1 MFFKHVRKARHFC
14 AGFFVAALT
23 AVSAA
28 AQHPAELPE
37 SDLSGFVPLIFAV
50 QNPKTNIYT
59 IAPVIERGAD
69 VNARDDR
76 GRSVL
81 MLAAMYN
88 PDPAVSYWLIEN
100 GADVNAKTP
109 DTGWTPLFFAAR
121 YNTNPDVV
129 RLLLNNK
136 SDQNTTDILG
146 KTPYEYLRRNPKL
159 KNHHVAVLFNLY
171 RPEDDEPAED
181 EQVENEPVEN
191 EKTER

>member
-1 MFFKHVRKARHFC
+1 MFFEHVKKARRFC

-23 AVSAA
+23 AVPAA

-37 SDLSGFVPLIFAV
+37 SGLSGFVPLLLAV

-59 IAPVIERGAD
+59 IAPVIERDAD

-121 YNTNPDVV
+121 YNANPDVV
-129 RLLLNNK
+129 ALLINNK
-136 SDQNTTDILG
+136 SDRNAADIFG
-146 KTPYEYLRRNPKL
+146 KTPYDYLRRNPKL
-159 KNHHVAVLFNLY
+159 KNHHVAVLFDRY
-171 RPEDDEPAED
+171 RPEDDEEEDGADASPDPEKEKAE
-181 EQVENEPVEN
+181 
-191 EKTER
+191 R

>member
-1 MFFKHVRKARHFC
+1 MFFEHVKKARRFC

-23 AVSAA
+23 AVPAA

-37 SDLSGFVPLIFAV
+37 SGLSGFVPLLLAV

-59 IAPVIERGAD
+59 IAPAIERDAD

-76 GRSVL
+76 GRTVL
-81 MLAAMYN
+81 MLAAMHN

-129 RLLLNNK
+129 ALLINNK
-136 SDQNTTDILG
+136 SDRNAADVFG

-159 KNHHVAVLFNLY
+159 KNHHVAVLFDRY
-171 RPEDDEPAED
+171 RPEDDEEENDADASPDREKEKAE
-181 EQVENEPVEN
+181 
-191 EKTER
+191 R